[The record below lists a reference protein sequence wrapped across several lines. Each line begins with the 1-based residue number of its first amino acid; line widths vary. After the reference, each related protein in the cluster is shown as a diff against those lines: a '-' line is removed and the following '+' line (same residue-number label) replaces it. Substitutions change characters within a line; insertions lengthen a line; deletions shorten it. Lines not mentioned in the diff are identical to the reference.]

1 VKKTENKI
9 DILIKQLAL
18 ETSDLTRYLQ
28 ACTLSKVVVDADR
41 QVWQF
46 EITAQTLI
54 APADFLTFAH
64 ALDDGFP
71 YEAEFCFTLGA
82 DIVIAPE
89 DVTPFLAVFMGTSF
103 LDSQFLLEALTHAS
117 VTFKDG
123 RLHIAC
129 ADEAQRIKFRAQ
141 EKELIR
147 LFSTIGIPLSIEITV
162 DAEVQSKFAELV
174 RSHEEAQVARD
185 AAHIATLIQTKPKET
200 ETSDEITGRSDKR
213 GNGGARSA
221 KGNFAAK
228 TLERKQAI
236 CELHTIGENVIFEG
250 VVFDKEVRKTRT
262 GKFIMTLKVTDYT
275 DSIYVSKWL
284 KDSDEMDEVQTGTWL
299 NISGKLEIDPYRKNE
314 RTIRLNKYE
323 VFERPVKRD
332 TAEKKRIELH
342 AHTKM
347 SQLDGVISAEELVG
361 RALQFEHEAVAVTDH
376 AIVHSFPNAFHASG
390 GNKKIKVLYGCEL
403 NVVDYRETDVFYPVD
418 EEINRHAIDEV
429 RYIVFDI
436 ETTGLSQN
444 FNKIIEVAAIKI
456 EKGLSV
462 DTYESFVNP
471 DELLR
476 PFTTELTGIQQH
488 DVDRAPGIT
497 QVIDELLAWSRFEH
511 EPTIFV
517 AHNAHFDVPFIQAVY
532 KKIHKEKLPIH
543 FIDTLTMARH
553 LYPQLKRHGL
563 KALTKYFNVTLDQ
576 HHRAIADTKATS
588 DVFLSML
595 QEYKTR
601 GLALI
606 GQFNDIVTQERSHQI
621 AYSFHLNVLAQN
633 ELGLKNLFKLV
644 SYAHVDYFVQEA
656 RIPYT
661 VLEAHREGLLFGSA
675 CQNNEVFQSFLSG
688 DEDDTLTLMQKY
700 DYIEV
705 QPPAHYAPLV
715 YAGTFHDERTVETA
729 LADFIALVQ
738 RAGKL
743 VVATG
748 DVHQLDARD
757 TLIRQIYINTQPMHP
772 LARKEIKKVPSTQL
786 LTTEE
791 MCDAFSFLQDQE
803 LIHNLVV
810 ENTHKVAAQIEPLT
824 VIKDELFTPSMD
836 NVEENVRNMVLD
848 NAHKLYGLTLPDLI
862 KDRIDRELTSI
873 IGHGFAV
880 IYYIC
885 YKIVKKSLDDGYV
898 VGSRGSVG
906 SSLVAT
912 LMDITEVNPLPPHY
926 RCAACQYSEFHGGE
940 IGSGFDLPDKAC
952 PSCNAPH
959 MVRDGHDIPFETFL
973 GFEGDKV
980 PDIDLNFSGEYQSQ
994 AHDYTKVL
1002 FGEDNVYRAG
1012 TISTIADKTAYG
1024 YVRGYLSDHPDMNL
1038 SLVEVDRL
1046 TSKVSGV
1053 KKTTGKHAGGII
1065 VVPQDMEIYDIT
1077 PVQYPADGKTGKDWK
1092 TTHFDFHAIH
1102 DNLLKLD
1109 LLGHDDPTIIRM
1121 LEDLSGIAPKDIPL
1135 NDAAVYAL
1143 FSSKKS
1149 LQLEKEIPSKTGSLG
1164 IPEFGTEFVRQM
1176 LEQTKPSTF
1185 AELVQI
1191 SGLSHGTDVWLNNAQ
1206 TLVQNGTATLKDV
1219 IGCRDDI
1226 MVYLIYKGLNPS
1238 KAFTIMELTR
1248 KGKFTPKNEELIE
1261 EMRACDVPEWYIDSC
1276 TKIKYM
1282 FPKAHATA
1290 YVMSAMRIAWFKV
1303 HKPLYF
1309 YASLFS
1315 VRQEGKSF
1323 EIETIIGGYEV
1334 VKARIVEINEMEAP
1348 TNRDLETKGILDIV
1362 LEMQARGFGFKQVD
1376 LYKSDSSKFT
1386 IEDGALMFPFQ
1397 AVDGL
1402 GDNVAKLIMQER
1414 EKGKFLSKEDLQKRT
1429 SVSKTVLAKLEVLRV
1444 LEDLDDHN
1452 QMSLF

>member
-1 VKKTENKI
+1 VKNPENKMS
-9 DILIKQLAL
+9 ILIQQLAL
-18 ETSDLTRYLQ
+18 DDADLMRYLQ
-28 ACTLSKVVVDADR
+28 MCTLKAVVVDR
-41 QVWQF
+41 MHEVWEF
-46 EITAQTLI
+46 ELLAPSLI
-54 APADFLTFAH
+54 RPVDFVKLVHLFDAR
-64 ALDDGFP
+64 FP
-71 YEAEFCFTLGA
+71 YAAKINFQLIEETVIDSEAVEQ
-82 DIVIAPE
+82 
-89 DVTPFLAVFMGTSF
+89 FLAVFMDERF
-103 LDSQFLLEALTHAS
+103 LDSHFLLQALDHALLNFSAS
-117 VTFKDG
+117 VLYIG
-123 RLHIAC
+123 C
-129 ADEAQRIKFRAQ
+129 ADAAQQKKFE
-141 EKELIR
+141 EKKQELIA
-147 LFSTIGIPLSIEITV
+147 LFARVGVTLSIEIAV
-162 DAEVQSKFAELV
+162 DPHVEQRFAQMVQSYEVEK
-174 RSHEEAQVARD
+174 VARD
-185 AAHIATLIQTKPKET
+185 AAHVAELLQAQPQKSVATGEVTQ
-200 ETSDEITGRSDKR
+200 GRAQKDGTR
-213 GNGGARSA
+213 GRSA

-228 TLERKQAI
+228 TLERKQPI
-236 CELHTIGENVIFEG
+236 CELHNIGENVIFEG
-250 VVFDKEVRKTRT
+250 YVFDKEVRKTRT
-262 GKFIMTLKVTDYT
+262 GKFIMTLKVTDYS

-284 KDSDEMDEVQTGTWL
+284 KDSEEMEEVNVGTWL
-299 NISGKLEIDPYRKNE
+299 NISGKLEIDPYKKHQRNV
-314 RTIRLNKYE
+314 RLNKYE
-323 VFERPVKRD
+323 VFVKPVKKD

-361 RALQFEHEAVAVTDH
+361 RAIQFEHEAVAVTDH
-376 AIVHSFPNAFHASG
+376 AVVHSFPNAFHASG
-390 GNKKIKVLYGCEL
+390 GNKKIKVLYGAEL
-403 NVVDYRETDVFYPVD
+403 NVVDYRQTDIFYPINETMA
-418 EEINRHAIDEV
+418 EETMDGV

-456 EKGLSV
+456 ENGLVV

-471 DELLR
+471 EELLR
-476 PFTTELTGIQQH
+476 PFTMELTGITQQ
-488 DVDRAPGIT
+488 DVKQAPKIE
-497 QVIDELLAWSRFEH
+497 QVMSELLAWTGH
-511 EPTIFV
+511 ESMPTIFV

-532 KKIHKEKLPIH
+532 KKIHNRRLPLH

-563 KALTKYFNVTLDQ
+563 KALTKFFNVGLDQ
-576 HHRAIADTKATS
+576 HHRAIADTKATAE
-588 DVFLSML
+588 VFLSML
-595 QEYKTR
+595 QEYKER
-601 GLALI
+601 GHSQV
-606 GQFNDIVTQERSHQI
+606 GQFNAVVTRERSHQI

-633 ELGLKNLFKLV
+633 DVGLKNLFKIV

-656 RIPYT
+656 RVPLD

-675 CQNNEVFQSFLSG
+675 CQNNEVFQSFLSA
-688 DEDDTLTLMQKY
+688 DEAQTRELMAKY

-715 YAGTFHDERTVETA
+715 YAGTFQDERAVEEV
-729 LADFIALVQ
+729 LAKFIQLAQ
-738 RAGKL
+738 SEGKL

-748 DVHQLDARD
+748 DVHQLDERD
-757 TLIRQIYINTQPMHP
+757 TLIRQIYINTQPLHA
-772 LARKEIKKVPSTQL
+772 LSRKEIKSIPSTQL
-786 LTTEE
+786 LTTGE
-791 MCDAFSFLQDQE
+791 MQQAFSFLGDST
-803 LIHNLVV
+803 LIDDIVIT
-810 ENTHKVAAQIEPLT
+810 NTHKVAAMIQPLM
-824 VIKDELFTPSMD
+824 VIKDKLFTPSMD
-836 NVEENVRNMVLD
+836 NVEENVRTMVME
-848 NAHKLYGLTLPDLI
+848 NAQKLYGTELPQLI
-862 KDRIDRELTSI
+862 TERIDTELTSI

-885 YKIVKKSLDDGYV
+885 YQIVKKSLDDGYV

-926 RCAACQYSEFHGGE
+926 RCPSCQYSEFHGGE
-940 IGSGFDLPDKAC
+940 IGSGFDLPDKTC
-952 PSCNAPH
+952 PKCNEPH

-1024 YVRGYLSDHPDMNL
+1024 YVRGYLGDHPDVDV

-1065 VVPQDMEIYDIT
+1065 VVPDDMEIYDIT

-1121 LEDLSGIAPKDIPL
+1121 LEDLSGIAPRDIPL
-1135 NDAAVYAL
+1135 NDESVYAL
-1143 FSSKKS
+1143 FSSKTS
-1149 LQLEKEIPSKTGSLG
+1149 LQLEKDIPSSTGSLG
-1164 IPEFGTEFVRQM
+1164 IPEFGTDFVRQM
-1176 LEQTKPSTF
+1176 LVETKPSTF

-1191 SGLSHGTDVWLNNAQ
+1191 SGLSHGTDVWINNAQ
-1206 TLVQNGTATLKDV
+1206 VLVESGTATLKEI

-1226 MVYLIYKGLNPS
+1226 MVYLIYKGMKPS
-1238 KAFTIMELTR
+1238 DAFTIMELTR
-1248 KGKFTPKNEELIE
+1248 KGKFTEKQEELIE
-1261 EMRACDVPEWYIDSC
+1261 KMREQNVPNWYIESC
-1276 TKIKYM
+1276 MKIKYM

-1315 VRQEGKSF
+1315 VRQQGKSF
-1323 EIETIIGGYEV
+1323 EIETIMGGYEA
-1334 VKARIVEINEMEAP
+1334 VKARIIEIEQMETP

-1376 LYKSDSSKFT
+1376 LYKSSSNKFT
-1386 IEDGALMFPFQ
+1386 IEADALVFPFQ

-1402 GDNVAKLIMQER
+1402 GENVAKLIIEER
-1414 EKGKFLSKEDLQKRT
+1414 EKGIFLSKEDLQKRT
-1429 SVSKTVLAKLEVLRV
+1429 SVSKTVLAKLEVLHV
-1444 LEDLDDHN
+1444 LEGLDDHN